1 MQGILKAFSEVLPVS
16 QQGRTE
22 EDGMSWLDKSL
33 ATNEIEKEKESWL
46 ERMHEAGSFPSEFFC
61 TLLFSRSLHLYV
73 CSIQVCIPLGKETQ
87 VL

>member
-33 ATNEIEKEKESWL
+33 ATNEIEKERGSWL
-46 ERMHEAGSFPSEFFC
+46 ERMHEAGGFPVGFFLHTGSE
-61 TLLFSRSLHLYV
+61 
-73 CSIQVCIPLGKETQ
+73 P
-87 VL
+87 